1 MKGLVDVCPCAGRM
15 SYVDI
20 SWPWGL
26 VCLGVSPILAT
37 GFVSASSSTR
47 SLVVMAA
54 YVLSGLRMGLGAV
67 TMALSGHLDK
77 ELPRYEYQRQRWAS
91 RGVTQEDR
99 IMYILTMQV
108 IQIFYLVAHAP

>member
-1 MKGLVDVCPCAGRM
+1 M

-47 SLVVMAA
+47 SLMVMAA

-77 ELPRYEYQRQRWAS
+77 
-91 RGVTQEDR
+91 VK
-99 IMYILTMQV
+99 ILNYFLCLNSQL
-108 IQIFYLVAHAP
+108 FS

>member
-1 MKGLVDVCPCAGRM
+1 M

-37 GFVSASSSTR
+37 GFVSASSSAR

-67 TMALSGHLDK
+67 TMALREGLKNSC
-77 ELPRYEYQRQRWAS
+77 
-91 RGVTQEDR
+91 
-99 IMYILTMQV
+99 
-108 IQIFYLVAHAP
+108 LVN